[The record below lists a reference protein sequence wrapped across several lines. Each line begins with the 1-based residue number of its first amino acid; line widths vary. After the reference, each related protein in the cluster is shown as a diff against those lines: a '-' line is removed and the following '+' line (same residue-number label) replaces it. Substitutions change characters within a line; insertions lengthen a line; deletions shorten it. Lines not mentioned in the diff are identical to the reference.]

1 MYEKKLYA
9 VSSAALLYSADSSPS
24 EAQRDHTSAPT
35 SDHEDEAVEQFYK
48 QHDSIIAKTPTK
60 DVLIVVQGDWNAQVK
75 SMMLTN
81 VNTGQEQ

>member
-1 MYEKKLYA
+1 ML
-9 VSSAALLYSADSSPS
+9 AALPFPEDSSPS
-24 EAQRDHTSAPT
+24 ESQRDHTSQFQVYAPT
-35 SDHEDEAVEQFYK
+35 SVYEDDEVEQFYK
-48 QHDSIIAKTPTK
+48 PLDSVIAKTPTK